1 MEMTCA
7 IAPDLCFCRGG
18 VDSVSVLG
26 LGLVDPRG
34 LEVVPERHIRA
45 QRGGAD
51 DAGQHK
57 TIGVKQ

>member
-7 IAPDLCFCRGG
+7 IAPDLSFRRGG

-34 LEVVPERHIRA
+34 FEVVPERHIRA
-45 QRGGAD
+45 QRRGAD
-51 DAGQHK
+51 GAQR
-57 TIGVKQ
+57 V

>member
-1 MEMTCA
+1 M
-7 IAPDLCFCRGG
+7 IAPDLSLRRGG

-34 LEVVPERHIRA
+34 FEVVPERHIRA

-51 DAGQHK
+51 DAGQTQNHWSQIMK
-57 TIGVKQ
+57 VN